1 MIRDRQDNYIKH
13 GLSYD
18 DVLLV
23 PKYSDISS
31 RIWNN
36 AEENCSISWVRFLIN
51 SEELR
56 ETNLL
61 KGIEIY
67 FLNNVDTK

>member
-31 RIWNN
+31 RS
-36 AEENCSISWVRFLIN
+36 EIN
-51 SEELR
+51 LVSELGNDL
-56 ETNLL
+56 TL
-61 KGIEIY
+61 Y
-67 FLNNVDTK
+67 